1 MDQSGFRP
9 AFASIFP
16 PLLHL
21 LSFCLIANSPFWS
34 WKLRFP
40 DFYICLPKLLEQ
52 LLLCYSSLLCFILS
66 YSIKQNQPFTLW
78 IWFIFPTHLKGNF
91 RWSLVSNLELT
102 SSDLNKLW
110 IMTTSLKKRKL
121 EKRRT
126 RKLKLTEAERGWDFD
141 KSIKSLLFSQT
152 NKHAALEAKKEMHSL
167 LFSKAVLKG
176 IFKMTVF

>member
-21 LSFCLIANSPFWS
+21 LSFCLIAKILHFG
-34 WKLRFP
+34 P
-40 DFYICLPKLLEQ
+40 DFDKTEISWFLYLSTKASRTTFVMLFFALL
-52 LLLCYSSLLCFILS
+52 ILN
-66 YSIKQNQPFTLW
+66 SIKQNQPFTLW

-121 EKRRT
+121 EKRRRRT
-126 RKLKLTEAERGWDFD
+126 RKLKLTEAEGMRFWQIHQKFA
-141 KSIKSLLFSQT
+141 LFT
-152 NKHAALEAKKEMHSL
+152 NE
-167 LFSKAVLKG
+167 
-176 IFKMTVF
+176 